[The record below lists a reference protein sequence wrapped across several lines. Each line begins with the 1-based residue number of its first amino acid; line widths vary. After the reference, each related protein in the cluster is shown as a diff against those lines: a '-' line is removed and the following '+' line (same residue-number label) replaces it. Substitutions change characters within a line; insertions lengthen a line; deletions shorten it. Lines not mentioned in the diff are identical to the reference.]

1 MDVVAAS
8 WVSYKTGKAG
18 RGSGKLWRA
27 SSCQALPVREQPQK
41 SEKRRSGG
49 AQTVK
54 ALIDLYMT
62 LSSSGIFHF

>member
-8 WVSYKTGKAG
+8 GVSYKTGKVG
-18 RGSGKLWRA
+18 RGSRKLWRA
-27 SSCQALPVREQPQK
+27 SSCQALPVREQPHK

-54 ALIDLYMT
+54 A
-62 LSSSGIFHF
+62 